1 MRFNLANRYKH
12 FKRYREISQVLLKHG
27 FGFLLEV
34 LDLKKYLPFKKRL
47 KKHDSDFNKENLAKR
62 TRLVLEELGPTFIKL
77 GQILSTRAD
86 IIAPEFIT
94 EFSKLQDEVEGI
106 SFAKIKKVLNEELSE
121 DYKKT
126 FEYVNEE
133 YQAAASIAQIHKAK
147 LKNGQNVILK
157 IQKPGIERKI
167 KADIEILQN
176 LANVLKNRNIIPD
189 YIEPNNIISQ
199 FEEEIKKEIDFKK
212 EISNIKKFQNNF
224 KDNSHII
231 IPEVYDKISSKKLL
245 VMEEVKGTKLSEV
258 DPDHQ
263 DIDAEYIAELGAWA
277 LFKQILIDGF
287 FHGDPHPGNIF
298 VVDKDKIA
306 YLDFGL
312 AGHITQKDKDAF
324 TTIFL
329 AVLGKKTE
337 IIVDKIMDIGIV
349 DQDIDRR
356 KLILEFEDLLNRYYS
371 KELSEIDLSSINK
384 DLQRLIYKFHIKL
397 PSEFFL
403 LMRAMAVS
411 EGVGTSLDPNFNI
424 FNMKERFIK
433 DLVEDRLK
441 PKNLASRIFNIFW
454 KFRKTGKRVPK
465 EMEELLTKIVDDD
478 LSIKFEHT
486 NLEPLI
492 KKLDIV
498 SNRLSVSLIVSALL
512 IGSSMILQTDIAPHI
527 FGIPL
532 LGFLG
537 YTSAGVLGLWLV
549 ITIFRSGKF

>member
-1 MRFNLANRYKH
+1 MNKLNLKNKYYILRHGKTAYQKNKQDLTYPKEQVNAVPLADEGKEQIRNRAE
-12 FKRYREISQVLLKHG
+12 EIK
-27 FGFLLEV
+27 
-34 LDLKKYLPFKKRL
+34 DLQIDKIYS
-47 KKHDSDFNKENLAKR
+47 SDCLR
-62 TRLVLEELGPTFIKL
+62 TRQT
-77 GQILSTRAD
+77 
-86 IIAPEFIT
+86 
-94 EFSKLQDEVEGI
+94 
-106 SFAKIKKVLNEELSE
+106 AKIV
-121 DYKKT
+121 
-126 FEYVNEE
+126 
-133 YQAAASIAQIHKAK
+133 
-147 LKNGQNVILK
+147 
-157 IQKPGIERKI
+157 
-167 KADIEILQN
+167 
-176 LANVLKNRNIIPD
+176 
-189 YIEPNNIISQ
+189 
-199 FEEEIKKEIDFKK
+199 KKEIDFKK

-433 DLVEDRLK
+433 DLVE
-441 PKNLASRIFNIFW
+441 
-454 KFRKTGKRVPK
+454 
-465 EMEELLTKIVDDD
+465 
-478 LSIKFEHT
+478 
-486 NLEPLI
+486 
-492 KKLDIV
+492 
-498 SNRLSVSLIVSALL
+498 
-512 IGSSMILQTDIAPHI
+512 
-527 FGIPL
+527 
-532 LGFLG
+532 
-537 YTSAGVLGLWLV
+537 LV
-549 ITIFRSGKF
+549 FK

>member
-27 FGFLLEV
+27 FGFILEI

-47 KKHDSDFNKENLAKR
+47 KKHDKDFNKENLAKR
-62 TRLVLEELGPTFIKL
+62 IKFVLEELGPTFIKL

-86 IIAPEFIT
+86 IIAPEFIA

-106 SFAKIKKVLNEELSE
+106 SFKKIKVVLNEELTE
-121 DYKKT
+121 NYEET
-126 FEYVNEE
+126 FEFVSKKHL
-133 YQAAASIAQIHKAK
+133 AAASIAQIHKAK
-147 LKNGQNVILK
+147 LKNGDNVILK
-157 IQKPGIERKI
+157 IQKPGIKQKI
-167 KADIEILQN
+167 KVDLEILKN
-176 LANVLKNRNIIPD
+176 LANILKHRNIIPS
-189 YIEPNNIISQ
+189 YIEPVKIISQ

-224 KDNSHII
+224 KDNPHII
-231 IPEVYDKISSKKLL
+231 IPEVYDKLSTKRLI
-245 VMEEVKGTKLSEV
+245 VMEEVKGVKLSQV
-258 DPDHQ
+258 DSEHK

-298 VVDKDKIA
+298 IVDNDKIA

-312 AGHITQKDKDAF
+312 AGHITQKDKDTF

-329 AVLGKKTE
+329 AVLGQKTE
-337 IIVDKIMDIGIV
+337 IIADKILDIGIV
-349 DQDIDRR
+349 PKDIDRR
-356 KLILEFEDLLNRYYS
+356 KLILEIEDLLNRYYS
-371 KELSEIDLSSINK
+371 KELNEINLSSINK
-384 DLQRLIYKFHIKL
+384 DLQRLIYKFHIRL

-424 FNMKERFIK
+424 FKMKDRFIK
-433 DLVEDRLK
+433 DLIQDRLK
-441 PKNLASRIFNIFW
+441 PKNLANRILDKLW
-454 KFRKTGKRVPK
+454 KFKKTGKRVPK
-465 EMEELLTKIVDDD
+465 EMEKLLTKIVDDD

-492 KKLDIV
+492 KKIDIV

>member
-12 FKRYREISQVLLKHG
+12 FKRYREIAQVLFKHG
-27 FGFLLEV
+27 FGFLLEI

-47 KKHDSDFNKENLAKR
+47 KKHDKDFNKENLAKR
-62 TRLVLEELGPTFIKL
+62 TRLVLEELGPTFIKF

-106 SFAKIKKVLNEELSE
+106 SFEKIKKVLNEELNE
-121 DYKKT
+121 NYKNT
-126 FEYVNEE
+126 FKHVNKE

-147 LKNGQNVILK
+147 LINGQNVILK
-157 IQKPGIERKI
+157 IQRPGIKQKI
-167 KADIEILQN
+167 KVDLEILKN
-176 LANVLKNRNIIPD
+176 LANILKNRNVIPS
-189 YIEPNNIISQ
+189 YIDPVEIISQ
-199 FEEEIKKEIDFKK
+199 FEEEIKKEIDFTR
-212 EISNIKKFQNNF
+212 EVSNIKKFQNNF
-224 KDNSHII
+224 ADNSHII
-231 IPEVYDKISSKKLL
+231 IPETYDKLSTKKLI
-245 VMEEVKGTKLSEV
+245 VMEEVKGVKLSEI
-258 DPDHQ
+258 DPDHK
-263 DIDAEYIAELGAWA
+263 DIDNEYIAELGAWA

-298 VVDKDKIA
+298 VVDNDKIA

-312 AGHITQKDKDAF
+312 AGHITQKDKDTF
-324 TTIFL
+324 TTVFL
-329 AVLGKKTE
+329 AVLGQKTE
-337 IIVDKIMDIGIV
+337 IIVDKIMDIGIIAK
-349 DQDIDRR
+349 DIDRR
-356 KLILEFEDLLNRYYS
+356 KLILEVEDLLNRYYS
-371 KELSEIDLSSINK
+371 KELNEIDLSSINK
-384 DLQRLIYKFHIKL
+384 DLQRLIYKYHIRL

-424 FNMKERFIK
+424 FNMKDRFIK

-441 PKNLASRIFNIFW
+441 PKNLASRVFNNLW
-454 KFRKTGKRVPK
+454 KLKKTGERVPK
-465 EMEELLTKIVDDD
+465 ELEELLTKMIDDD

-492 KKLDIV
+492 KKIDIV

-512 IGSSMILQTDIAPHI
+512 IGSSMILQTNIAPHI